1 MDIAHEEVWIRE
13 RAYWL
18 WEEEGRPQGREFDH
32 WVRARSEIAG
42 GDNVPAAKP
51 EFIGALAKEP
61 APRKGANSRT
71 RKTLQ

>member
-1 MDIAHEEVWIRE
+1 MDIAHEEMRIRE
-13 RAYWL
+13 RAYAL

-42 GDNVPAAKP
+42 MMAAIIENAPRVEKKAASRKAAKP
-51 EFIGALAKEP
+51 RA
-61 APRKGANSRT
+61 